1 MVEKEKDQ
9 EEVIE
14 TETETEKEIIL
25 GGEVA
30 TEEEDNLIILPN

>member
-1 MVEKEKDQ
+1 MEEKEKDQ

-25 GGEVA
+25 GREAA